1 MGAVQRDAAGDGSAV
16 IGLPSPKKLM
26 FHAAKSQARD
36 AEGSP
41 VLPKVD
47 QGLSQPSPDQLSPL
61 PPFP

>member
-41 VLPKVD
+41 VLPK
-47 QGLSQPSPDQLSPL
+47 S
-61 PPFP
+61 